1 MELPSLSFRPG
12 VGVQLAIRQ
21 RFGEPVNYFPIQGLK
36 EFFMVVS
43 VGRCKYELSEYS
55 IGMILQATLGG
66 AGLILGQHTFL
77 AGFSNF
83 LLLQEMWAFTFSTI

>member
-1 MELPSLSFRPG
+1 
-12 VGVQLAIRQ
+12 
-21 RFGEPVNYFPIQGLK
+21 
-36 EFFMVVS
+36 
-43 VGRCKYELSEYS
+43 
-55 IGMILQATLGG
+55 MILQATLGG